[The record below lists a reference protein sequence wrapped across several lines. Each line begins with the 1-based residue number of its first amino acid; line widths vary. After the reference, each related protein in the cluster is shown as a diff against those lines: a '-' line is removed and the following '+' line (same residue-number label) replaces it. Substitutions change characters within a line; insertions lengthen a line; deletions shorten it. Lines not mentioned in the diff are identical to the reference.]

1 MTNGSFRMFLPAYSS
16 QPLTPPRIHT
26 CFDDFIS
33 LHCLRTLCRS
43 NDTASIHLL
52 GIFAGHQHIFL
63 HLSMHFVHYRLFLHS
78 LFLQKID
85 ISISFLCNYG
95 VKNYSLLFTFLI
107 QLISVYGHGCQNFL
121 PIPSFL
127 LFLYNYF
134 LNYYYLMTIQESR
147 VIFSVFL
154 YLKKSHFILKNLK
167 ICC

>member
-1 MTNGSFRMFLPAYSS
+1 MAALECFFLHIPVNLSPHLASTHALMTLLVFIVWELYAEVMTQHPY
-16 QPLTPPRIHT
+16 T
-26 CFDDFIS
+26 CW
-33 LHCLRTLCRS
+33 
-43 NDTASIHLL
+43 ASLL
-52 GIFAGHQHIFL
+52 GISIFFYTYPCIL
-63 HLSMHFVHYRLFLHS
+63 CTIGCFFTVSFYK
-78 LFLQKID
+78 KID

-95 VKNYSLLFTFLI
+95 VKNYSLFFTFLI

-154 YLKKSHFILKNLK
+154 YLKKVTLF
-167 ICC
+167 